1 MKEVGKSNS
10 QTNIQF
16 LIKIMILK
24 IQISMYRQKA
34 QADSIQ
40 TVL

>member
-24 IQISMYRQKA
+24 IQISMYGQKA